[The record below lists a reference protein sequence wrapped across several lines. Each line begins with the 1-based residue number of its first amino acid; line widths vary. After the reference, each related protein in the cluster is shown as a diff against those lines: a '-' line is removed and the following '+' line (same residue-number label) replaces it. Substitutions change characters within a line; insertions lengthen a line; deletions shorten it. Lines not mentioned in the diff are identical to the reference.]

1 MNKLLGVA
9 AVAAG
14 LAVMLTAQT
23 PAEPVDTATIARIRT
38 EGLQHS
44 QAPETLFWISDAL
57 GPRLTGS
64 PEVERAGQWVVD
76 RLKGYGLANVHEE
89 RWKFG
94 GKGWSLEAFHATMR
108 AGGQPQVMPLI
119 GYPKAWSQGT
129 NGEVTAEV
137 VRPEIS
143 SAADFAKYDGKLRGK
158 IVLTQPAREVHMLT
172 GPLILYYGPKEQ
184 AEMMQ
189 PDQPRAARGGRGR
202 GGRGSAAAQFRAQ
215 LMQFYKD
222 QGVAALFD
230 RGPNSDMA
238 SGGSNLSWHQQLTD
252 GGTIIVQGVTPRDG
266 TALPQVTLAVE
277 HYNRMVRLLDHN
289 IPVAVNLDIQVK
301 WTDEPAQGGGF
312 NILGEIPGGYLADQ
326 VVMLGAHFDSWQAAT
341 GATDNGTGS
350 TAMIEAM
357 RILSSLGL
365 KPRRTI
371 RIGLWTGEEEG
382 ELGSRAYV
390 AAHKDELG
398 RMAAY
403 YNLDNGTGK
412 IRGVWMQD
420 NPLVAPIFEAWGDPL
435 KDLGVD
441 LFSPRAVQQTD
452 HSSFDAAGV
461 PAFQFVQDRLE
472 YNSRTHHTNM
482 DLYDRVQLP
491 QLEQQATVAAVF
503 AWLTAERDQPLPRK
517 RD

>member
-1 MNKLLGVA
+1 
-9 AVAAG
+9 
-14 LAVMLTAQT
+14 
-23 PAEPVDTATIARIRT
+23 
-38 EGLQHS
+38 
-44 QAPETLFWISDAL
+44 
-57 GPRLTGS
+57 
-64 PEVERAGQWVVD
+64 
-76 RLKGYGLANVHEE
+76 
-89 RWKFG
+89 
-94 GKGWSLEAFHATMR
+94 
-108 AGGQPQVMPLI
+108 
-119 GYPKAWSQGT
+119 
-129 NGEVTAEV
+129 
-137 VRPEIS
+137 
-143 SAADFAKYDGKLRGK
+143 
-158 IVLTQPAREVHMLT
+158 
-172 GPLILYYGPKEQ
+172 
-184 AEMMQ
+184 
-189 PDQPRAARGGRGR
+189 
-202 GGRGSAAAQFRAQ
+202 
-215 LMQFYKD
+215 MQFYKD
-222 QGVAALFD
+222 QGVVALFD
-230 RGPNSDMA
+230 RGSNSDMA
-238 SGGSNLSWHQQLTD
+238 SGGSNLSWQQQLTD

-266 TALPQVTLAVE
+266 TAMPQVTLAVE
-277 HYNRMVRLLDHN
+277 HYNRMVRLLEHN
-289 IPVAVNLDIQVK
+289 IPVTVNLDIKVN
-301 WTDEPAQGGGF
+301 WSDEPAGGGGF
-312 NILGEIPGGYLADQ
+312 NIVGEIPGSDLANQ
-326 VVMLGAHFDSWQAAT
+326 VVMIGAHFDSWQGAT

-390 AAHKDELG
+390 VAHKAELG
-398 RMAAY
+398 QMAAY

-420 NPLVAPIFEAWGDPL
+420 NPLVAPIFEAWGAPL

-452 HSSFDAAGV
+452 HTSFDAAGV

-517 RD
+517 AQPTTSQP